1 MKHLNEYRDPVLVRD
16 LAAAIR
22 ATARREWS
30 IMEICGGQTHSI
42 VRNGL
47 DTLLAGKVR
56 LIHGPGCPVCVTPA
70 AAIDHAIE
78 IARRPEVIL
87 CSFGDMLRVPGAEHS
102 LLHAKSEGADIRILY
117 SPLDAVKLARE
128 NPTRQVVFFA
138 VGFETTTP
146 VHATAILHAERQGLT
161 NLTLLNSHTLVP
173 PALEAIL
180 SAEGCEVQAILAAG
194 HVCTIAGWR
203 EYEPIAA
210 RCHVPIVVTGFEPA
224 DLLSGILGAVRQL
237 ETGRSEVENCY
248 ARAVRPD
255 GNPLARENVRRV
267 FEVCDREWRGIGV
280 IPASGLRL
288 RPEYARF
295 DATLRFPATACT
307 ALTATSECIAGL
319 ILQGRAKPAACPSF
333 GTACTP
339 DSPLGAPMVS
349 SEGVCAA
356 YYAYAHTPI
365 AM

>member
-1 MKHLNEYRDPVLVRD
+1 MRHLNEYRDPAIARD
-16 LAAAIR
+16 LVSAIR
-22 ATARREWS
+22 RTARGEWS

-42 VRNGL
+42 VRNGI

-87 CSFGDMLRVPGAEHS
+87 CSFGDMLRVPGTTRS

-128 NPTRQVVFFA
+128 NPARAVVFFA

-146 VHATAILHAERQGLT
+146 VHATAVLHAERYQLA
-161 NLTLLNSHTLVP
+161 NFSLLNSHTLVP
-173 PALEAIL
+173 PALDAIL
-180 SAEGCEVQAILAAG
+180 SAEGCEVQAILADG

-203 EYEPIAA
+203 EYQPIAA
-210 RCHVPIVVTGFEPA
+210 HRRVPIVVTGFEPA
-224 DLLSGILGAVRQL
+224 DLLNGILAAVEQL
-237 ETGRSEVENCY
+237 ESGRAQVENRY
-248 ARAVRPD
+248 SRAVRPE
-255 GNPLARENVRRV
+255 GNPLARQNVQRV
-267 FEVCDREWRGIGV
+267 FEVCDREWRGIGT

-295 DATLRFPATACT
+295 DAALRWPASTH
-307 ALTATSECIAGL
+307 SESAPSACIAGL
-319 ILQGRAKPAACPSF
+319 VLQGRAKPVECPAF
-333 GTACTP
+333 GNACTP
-339 DSPLGAPMVS
+339 DLPLGAPMVS

-356 YYAYAHTPI
+356 YYQYAHLPHT
-365 AM
+365 A

>member
-1 MKHLNEYRDPVLVRD
+1 MKHLNEYRDPA
-16 LAAAIR
+16 LARELASAIR
-22 ATARREWS
+22 ATATREWA

-47 DTLLAGKVR
+47 DTLLAGKIR

-70 AAIDHAIE
+70 SAIDHAIE
-78 IARRPEVIL
+78 ISGRPEVIL
-87 CSFGDMLRVPGAEHS
+87 CSFGDMLRVPGTERS

-117 SPLDAVKLARE
+117 SPLDAVKIARE
-128 NPTRQVVFFA
+128 NPLRQIVFFA

-146 VHATAILHAERQGLT
+146 VHATAVLHAERYGLT
-161 NLTLLNSHTLVP
+161 NFLLLNSHTLVP
-173 PALEAIL
+173 AALDAIL
-180 SAEGCEVQAILAAG
+180 SAEGCEVRGVLAAG

-210 RCHVPIVVTGFEPA
+210 GRHVPIVVTGFEPA
-224 DLLSGILGAVRQL
+224 DLLSGILAVVEQL
-237 ETGRSEVENCY
+237 EAGRAEVENRY
-248 ARAVRPD
+248 ARAVRRE
-255 GNPLARENVRRV
+255 GNPLARENVARV
-267 FEVCDREWRGIGV
+267 FEVCDREWRGIGT

-295 DATLRFPATACT
+295 DAAVRFPATVST
-307 ALTATSECIAGL
+307 APAASSNCIAGL
-319 ILQGRAKPAACPSF
+319 VLQGRAKPAECPSF

-339 DSPLGAPMVS
+339 DRPLGAPMVS

-356 YYAYAHTPI
+356 YHAYALLPNTR
-365 AM
+365 

>member
-1 MKHLNEYRDPVLVRD
+1 MKHLNEYRDPALARD
-16 LAAAIR
+16 VAAAIR
-22 ATARREWS
+22 RAASREWA

-47 DTLLAGKVR
+47 DTLLDGKVR
-56 LIHGPGCPVCVTPA
+56 LIHGPGCPVCVTSA
-70 AAIDHAIE
+70 AAIDHALE
-78 IARRPEVIL
+78 IAARPEVIL
-87 CSFGDMLRVPGAEHS
+87 CSFGDMLRVPGSNRS

-117 SPLDAVKLARE
+117 SPLDAVKVARD

-146 VHATAILHAERQGLT
+146 VHATAVLHAERQGLT

-173 PALEAIL
+173 PALDAIL
-180 SAEGCEVQAILAAG
+180 SAEGCEVQGILAAG
-194 HVCTIAGWR
+194 HVCTVAGWR

-210 RCHVPIVVTGFEPA
+210 RRRVPIVVTGFEPI
-224 DLLSGILGAVRQL
+224 DLLNGILAAVGQL
-237 ETGRSEVENCY
+237 ESGRAEVENRY

-280 IPASGLRL
+280 IPGSGLRL
-288 RPEYARF
+288 RPEYSRF
-295 DATLRFPATACT
+295 DAALRFPAITIMAAAAPT
-307 ALTATSECIAGL
+307 DCIAGL
-319 ILQGRAKPAACPSF
+319 VLQGRAKPSACPSF

-339 DSPLGAPMVS
+339 DRPLGAPMVS
-349 SEGVCAA
+349 SEGACAA
-356 YYAYAHTPI
+356 YYTYALVPH
-365 AM
+365 AH

>member
-1 MKHLNEYRDPVLVRD
+1 
-16 LAAAIR
+16 
-22 ATARREWS
+22 
-30 IMEICGGQTHSI
+30 MEICGGQTHSI

-70 AAIDHAIE
+70 AAIDHAID

-87 CSFGDMLRVPGAEHS
+87 CSFGDMLRVPGSSLS

-117 SPLDAVKLARE
+117 SPMDALKLARE
-128 NPTRQVVFFA
+128 NPSREVVFFA

-146 VHATAILHAERQGLT
+146 VFATAVLHAGRQGLA
-161 NLTLLNSHTLVP
+161 NFSLLNSHTLVP
-173 PALEAIL
+173 PALDAIL
-180 SAEGCEVQAILAAG
+180 SAEGCQVQAVLAAG

-203 EYEPIAA
+203 EYQPLAA
-210 RCHVPIVVTGFEPA
+210 RRHVPIVVTGFEPA
-224 DLLSGILGAVRQL
+224 DLLNGILGAVQQL
-237 ETGRSEVENCY
+237 ESGRAEVENRY
-248 ARAVRPD
+248 ARAVRPE
-255 GNPLARENVRRV
+255 GNPLARDNVRRV

-295 DATLRFPATACT
+295 DAAARFPAVTHA
-307 ALTATSECIAGL
+307 APAEHSDCIAGL
-319 ILQGRAKPAACPSF
+319 VLQGRAKPADCPSF

-339 DSPLGAPMVS
+339 DRPLGAPMVS

-356 YYAYAHTPI
+356 YYGRTDDRLLSSVRAAQQPAQPASPTKTYALLPNSR
-365 AM
+365 